1 MLSIIKSLTQYS
13 YMKILVAWQYISL
26 RIDTFFTTRI
36 MNSQVVYLN
45 VFPMNKLSS
54 FNQSITNNGSIL

>member
-45 VFPMNKLSS
+45 VFPHEYIK
-54 FNQSITNNGSIL
+54 FI